1 MHLARIRRHGYP
13 ELKKNSYQSLEKL
26 PHKFIDNFIRKN
38 CKLMIDKEISQI
50 LKEKGY
56 KEADI
61 WTIRYRRR
69 KLGIKKSKIHTQ
81 N

>member
-1 MHLARIRRHGYP
+1 
-13 ELKKNSYQSLEKL
+13 
-26 PHKFIDNFIRKN
+26 
-38 CKLMIDKEISQI
+38 MIDKEISQI